1 MPLIKDFNFVAESS
15 LSFKKKAHVAML
27 IVETHNSYPFLSLK
41 LRNSPDVK
49 ESDLS

>member
-41 LRNSPDVK
+41 LRNRPDVK